1 MLQQKHVFPPMPTIG
16 MSETYYAKLC
26 RKADAEGNIFAHE
39 TAKIGQYVTLALE
52 PHLEW
57 PAKVRFFEH
66 ALKRRCIPPT
76 LPDEQV
82 WVFYRQL
89 ADLVRRHAGAEASAS
104 PAPRTTSTPPAWPS
118 APTAKPLKPTPKT
131 SSASSS
137 VPANTAPTG
146 STKKIGCN

>member
-66 ALKRRCIPPT
+66 ALVATWIPPT

-89 ADLVRRHAGAEASAS
+89 ADLVRRHAGAERLLRLRRGRHLRH
-104 PAPRTTSTPPAWPS
+104 PHGPRLRPR
-118 APTAKPLKPTPKT
+118 
-131 SSASSS
+131 
-137 VPANTAPTG
+137 NR
-146 STKKIGCN
+146 